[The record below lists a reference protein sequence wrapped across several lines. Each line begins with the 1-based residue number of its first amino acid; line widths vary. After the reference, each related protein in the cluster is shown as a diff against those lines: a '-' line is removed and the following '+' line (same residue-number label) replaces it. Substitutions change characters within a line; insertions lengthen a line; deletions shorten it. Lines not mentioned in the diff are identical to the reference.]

1 MKNIV
6 IALGVILL
14 CVSIGS
20 ALGNQSGGF
29 IVGVILAIVLA
40 KKNWKADTKKSA

>member
-14 CVSIGS
+14 CIMIGS
-20 ALGNQSGGF
+20 ALGSQSGGF
-29 IVGVILAIVLA
+29 IVGVIVAIVLT
-40 KKNWKADTKKSA
+40 KNNWKADAKKST

>member
-14 CVSIGS
+14 CIVIGT
-20 ALGNQSGGF
+20 ALGNQNGGF
-29 IVGVILAIVLA
+29 IVGVIVAIVLT
-40 KKNWKADTKKSA
+40 KKNWKASAKKST